1 MRLPERMPLPTYRSE
16 PISAGLETHTSDEK
30 AIGLS
35 PAACCAEACVN
46 VPFVGRV
53 CHCVLIVLFS
63 GVTLLPRAAVTAMS
77 P

>member
-46 VPFVGRV
+46 VPIVGRV
-53 CHCVLIVLFS
+53 CHCVLD
-63 GVTLLPRAAVTAMS
+63 LPVC

>member
-1 MRLPERMPLPTYRSE
+1 MQMPNALPSRPLQSE
-16 PISAGLETHTSDEK
+16 TKARHRGHQKRETNT
-30 AIGLS
+30 LS

-53 CHCVLIVLFS
+53 CHCILD
-63 GVTLLPRAAVTAMS
+63 LPVC